1 MMKYLLVLGLC
12 LTSIFGMAQKPEWL
26 KMDPNGH
33 SLFVQGLL
41 NDREDTTLVLQG
53 TISIYPTD
61 RPQEAYTIKSNT
73 LGVFQFHLRENEKYT
88 ASFEYQGYVSR
99 KIEFDTQNVPDK
111 AWKKGCDL
119 YLNVQM
125 DQRPEGF
132 KDMIAEL
139 PFATFHYDVDERIF
153 LFDLDE
159 TNRVLE
165 RYNDEL
171 ERSRGMI
178 K

>member
-1 MMKYLLVLGLC
+1 MKYVSFLLLYFTSMVC
-12 LTSIFGMAQKPEWL
+12 LAQKPEWL
-26 KMDPNGH
+26 KIDPNGH

-41 NDREDTTLVLQG
+41 NDREDTTRVLQG
-53 TISIYPTD
+53 TISIYPTE
-61 RPQEAYTIKSNT
+61 RPKEVYTVKSNT

-99 KIEFDTQNVPDK
+99 KIQFDTQNVPEK

-119 YLNVQM
+119 YLNLQM
-125 DQRPEGF
+125 DQRPDGF
-132 KDMIAEL
+132 KDIVSEL
-139 PFATFHYDVDERIF
+139 PFATFRFDIDERIF
-153 LFDLDE
+153 LFDIDE

-165 RYNDEL
+165 RYNAEL
-171 ERSRGMI
+171 ERARGMV